1 MKTTASNPA
10 RITVNPLVYLRR
22 GGSTAPLLLVAL
34 IVSVIAF
41 LVVKPESEKSQVRL
55 RLIPVA
61 LGIFNVLNGVYTCRK
76 AKSGDLNPGVV
87 LQENPMLIGVLAEM
101 NKGGADTE
109 WFALKIQQEKVY
121 GPDGIPLKVGTL
133 IGTACEYGD
142 SKDSESKGR
151 WGDFAPTPIN
161 HYTTDAAVMD
171 RALSTLS
178 EDAWAMLEDAVQAIP
193 DRRPGVYFL
202 ELTEDTGLTPSA

>member
-1 MKTTASNPA
+1 
-10 RITVNPLVYLRR
+10 
-22 GGSTAPLLLVAL
+22 
-34 IVSVIAF
+34 
-41 LVVKPESEKSQVRL
+41 
-55 RLIPVA
+55 
-61 LGIFNVLNGVYTCRK
+61 
-76 AKSGDLNPGVV
+76 
-87 LQENPMLIGVLAEM
+87 MLIGVLADM
-101 NKGGADTE
+101 NKGGGDTE

-171 RALSTLS
+171 RALATLS
-178 EDAWAMLEDAVQAIP
+178 EDAWAMLEDAEQAIP

-202 ELTEDTGLTPSA
+202 ELTEESGLTPSA

>member
-10 RITVNPLVYLRR
+10 RITVNPFVYLRR
-22 GGSTAPLLLVAL
+22 GGITAPLLLVAL

-61 LGIFNVLNGVYTCRK
+61 MGIFNVLNWVYTYRK
-76 AKSGDLNPGVV
+76 AKSGDVNPGVV
-87 LQENPMLIGVLAEM
+87 LQENPMLIGVLADM

-121 GPDGIPLKVGTL
+121 GPDGIPLKLGTL

-171 RALSTLS
+171 RALATLS
-178 EDAWAMLEDAVQAIP
+178 EDAWAMLEDAVQVIP

-202 ELTEDTGLTPSA
+202 ELTEETGLTPSA

>member
-22 GGSTAPLLLVAL
+22 GGITAPLLLVAL

-61 LGIFNVLNGVYTCRK
+61 MGIFNVLNGVYTLRK

-87 LQENPMLIGVLAEM
+87 LQENPMLIGVLADM

-109 WFALKIQQEKVY
+109 NNLPTIQIVVSK
-121 GPDGIPLKVGTL
+121 L
-133 IGTACEYGD
+133 I
-142 SKDSESKGR
+142 R
-151 WGDFAPTPIN
+151 HIV
-161 HYTTDAAVMD
+161 TDASRSNGTIKFPDHDICHGANAPQKNRCVLTG
-171 RALSTLS
+171 RLNHRLTKCLEASRC
-178 EDAWAMLEDAVQAIP
+178 DAE
-193 DRRPGVYFL
+193 YFGRTIYPRL
-202 ELTEDTGLTPSA
+202 KSWSQN

>member
-22 GGSTAPLLLVAL
+22 GGITAPLLLVAL
-34 IVSVIAF
+34 IISVIAF

-61 LGIFNVLNGVYTCRK
+61 MGIFNVLNWVYACRK

-87 LQENPMLIGVLAEM
+87 LQENPMLIGVLADM
-101 NKGGADTE
+101 NKGGGDTE

-161 HYTTDAAVMD
+161 HYTTDAAVID
-171 RALSTLS
+171 RALGTLS

-193 DRRPGVYFL
+193 DRTPGVYFL
-202 ELTEDTGLTPSA
+202 ELTEETGLTPSA

>member
-1 MKTTASNPA
+1 
-10 RITVNPLVYLRR
+10 
-22 GGSTAPLLLVAL
+22 LLVAL